1 MNPDFL
7 PKNYKEYLGLG
18 AEIAASL
25 LIPMFGGYYLDQVF
39 NSSPVGILF
48 GVILGIIL
56 FFITTTRIVKKM
68 NSMHNDKET
77 F

>member
-25 LIPMFGGYYLDQVF
+25 LIPMFGGYFLDQVF

-56 FFITTTRIVKKM
+56 FFIFAIGFAVIMMCLDDNTDI
-68 NSMHNDKET
+68 
-77 F
+77 